1 MSGISEKKSSGVE
14 KKRQECWRRKAR
26 ARSWR
31 ENGRGLRHG
40 DEFVSQTAENVT
52 IQDARTAP
60 SSTPATAHVFSVYS
74 HSGLNMNDMANTEKP
89 TLSKSEQAGRN
100 ALLSDINK
108 GKKLKK
114 TVTNDRSAPI
124 LDKPKGA
131 GGGGGGGSGS
141 FGGGGPP
148 GLGGLFQAG
157 MPKLRSTANR
167 ESDSGGSRPP
177 ILPPGGR
184 PTSAKPFSPP
194 SGPGR
199 FPVPSPG
206 HRSGPPEPQRN
217 RMPPPRPD
225 VGAKPDNIP
234 PPVPNTPRPV
244 QSSLH
249 NRGSTLVPGAPRQP
263 SPGPTPPPLPGNR
276 GAAFGGGST
285 RQTPSGSSSPFSNR
299 PPLPPTPS
307 RALDDKPPP
316 PPPPVGSRP
325 SIHREA
331 VPPPPPQNSKPPV
344 PSTPRPSPS
353 AQAPPPPPSRPG
365 PPPVPPG
372 SGGGGGG
379 DEIPRLPQRNLS
391 LSSSS
396 SSSSSAPPL
405 PSPGRSGPLPPP
417 PSERPPPPV
426 RDPPGRS
433 GPLPPPP
440 PMNRNGSTSRALPAT
455 PQLPSRSGTDS
466 PRSGPRP
473 PLPPDRPGTGVP
485 PPPPPSTSIRNGFQD
500 SSCEGEVWSR
510 LLGNVQ
516 AIVGQQ
522 LNGRCSRILKRTI
535 FVANLIPTF
544 LNSSWWM
551 SGKADSS
558 SIRFLICHLQSHM
571 YQQPK
576 VIPVN
581 WQEMKAGV
589 DATEEKGVP
598 HPFLLSRGDPCLLFS
613 TQAQE
618 LLLLLLSKS
627 HTLLL
632 LSSLV
637 PFMMA
642 IGKKGG
648 DVGMHVCRVCMQ

>member
-1 MSGISEKKSSGVE
+1 MPVPPPP
-14 KKRQECWRRKAR
+14 
-26 ARSWR
+26 
-31 ENGRGLRHG
+31 
-40 DEFVSQTAENVT
+40 
-52 IQDARTAP
+52 AP
-60 SSTPATAHVFSVYS
+60 PPPPTFS
-74 HSGLNMNDMANTEKP
+74 LANTEKP

-263 SPGPTPPPLPGNR
+263 SPGPTPPP
-276 GAAFGGGST
+276 
-285 RQTPSGSSSPFSNR
+285 
-299 PPLPPTPS
+299 
-307 RALDDKPPP
+307 
-316 PPPPVGSRP
+316 
-325 SIHREA
+325 
-331 VPPPPPQNSKPPV
+331 
-344 PSTPRPSPS
+344 
-353 AQAPPPPPSRPG
+353 
-365 PPPVPPG
+365 
-372 SGGGGGG
+372 
-379 DEIPRLPQRNLS
+379 
-391 LSSSS
+391 
-396 SSSSSAPPL
+396 
-405 PSPGRSGPLPPP
+405 
-417 PSERPPPPV
+417 PPV

-500 SSCEGEVWSR
+500 SSCEDEWESR
-510 LLGNVQ
+510 FFFHPISDLPPPEPYVPTTKSYPSKLARNE
-516 AIVGQQ
+516 
-522 LNGRCSRILKRTI
+522 SRSGSNRRERGAPPLPP
-535 FVANLIPTF
+535 IP
-544 LNSSWWM
+544 
-551 SGKADSS
+551 
-558 SIRFLICHLQSHM
+558 R
-571 YQQPK
+571 
-576 VIPVN
+576 
-581 WQEMKAGV
+581 
-589 DATEEKGVP
+589 
-598 HPFLLSRGDPCLLFS
+598 
-613 TQAQE
+613 
-618 LLLLLLSKS
+618 
-627 HTLLL
+627 
-632 LSSLV
+632 
-637 PFMMA
+637 
-642 IGKKGG
+642 
-648 DVGMHVCRVCMQ
+648 